1 MMTDSIHNAAPNG
14 HKALVRLTANRNAAL
29 WRTLTSLACRQFM
42 HGSGVAPDDV
52 ETDKRSQARV
62 MRDLVEGGWLVEE
75 KGRHWLTGNAVDAL
89 ADKAT
94 TTICTHDNEPYR
106 ALSSWSSDAT
116 AGGLYALLHPEE
128 YRWAIVW
135 TCKGSRGQ
143 EWAPLLIDGSVRSV
157 RMAYSDAWL
166 VIHAADPSARDVG
179 LCVSDEGGV
188 RQYQTA
194 KAAKL
199 WADFRGRFDLAVE
212 DAVGAPPAHRMSRG
226 IPSSNGYTRLAD
238 WQRFAR
244 ESIERAKNDL
254 LEAQAALAALQA
266 QHATLAA
273 AMGSDEPY
281 AAIQARWEAQIAE
294 EILTDT
300 GVDPRE
306 ITVPRKAAP

>member
-1 MMTDSIHNAAPNG
+1 MMTTTIHNAAPNG
-14 HKALVRLTANRNAAL
+14 HKALVRLTANSNAAL
-29 WRTLTSLACRQFM
+29 WHTLTSLACRQLL
-42 HGSGVAPDDV
+42 HGPGVTPDDV
-52 ETDKRSQARV
+52 ERDKRSQARV
-62 MRDLVEGGWLVEE
+62 MRDLVAGGWLVEE
-75 KGRHWLTGNAVDAL
+75 KGRYWLTGNACAAL
-89 ADKAT
+89 AEKAT
-94 TTICTHDNEPYR
+94 PTICTHDNEPYR
-106 ALSSWSSDAT
+106 TLSSWSSDAT

-135 TCKGSRGQ
+135 TRKDSRGQ
-143 EWAPLLIDGSVRSV
+143 EWAPLPINGSVRL
-157 RMAYSDAWL
+157 AYSDAWL
-166 VIHAADPSARDVG
+166 AIHAADPSARDVG

-226 IPSSNGYTRLAD
+226 IPSSGHARPAD
-238 WQRFAR
+238 WQRFAS
-244 ESIERAKNDL
+244 EAIERAKNDL

-281 AAIQARWEAQIAE
+281 ATLQARWEAQVAK

-300 GVDPRE
+300 DVDPRE
-306 ITVPRKAAP
+306 KP